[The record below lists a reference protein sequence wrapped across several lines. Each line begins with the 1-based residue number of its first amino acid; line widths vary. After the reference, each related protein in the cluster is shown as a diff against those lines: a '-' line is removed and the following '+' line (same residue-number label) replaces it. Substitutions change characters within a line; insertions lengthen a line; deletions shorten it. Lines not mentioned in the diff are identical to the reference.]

1 MKNMLL
7 LGSLVMTVMLWVLP
21 ACAVQSFPIVNASF
35 ESPTN
40 VNDSIGFTNITGWT
54 RSNNRSGLNP
64 TASGWGAYAD
74 TGKRPDKC
82 QVAFLNT
89 EDGTLDISQPLTGL
103 DTSKQY
109 NLQFWHNARYWTN
122 EINTNVCYFGVFF
135 GEQVLAQITN
145 SALDNWSEF
154 YYFTNL
160 VFTPAASEGALYFR
174 NYLIASNVFSSL
186 ALDAVCLFQNS
197 RPNALV
203 VANPSFEASGEQGP
217 GGFNTGIIN
226 ENYDFTIPLWDF
238 LAGWDYWDGGY
249 NNSKFGVG
257 RNGNPYFTS
266 SLVPEGL
273 NAFFD
278 NKAEQYYVNS
288 AYQTKLRQTIYGFN
302 VGTEYELSYRYN
314 GRPASE
320 WAPGLW
326 VRPCSN
332 FTVAVGGSIVQQQ
345 DLLEYAPQFYATTVT
360 FVADWPYMDLVF
372 GTSNSPQNSATMCID
387 DVEISLVPEPAA
399 ATLLGVGLLALR
411 GGRRMKR

>member
-7 LGSLVMTVMLWVLP
+7 LGSLVMTVMLWALP
-21 ACAVQSFPIVNASF
+21 ARAVLSFPIVNASF

-40 VNDSIGFTNITGWT
+40 VNDSIGFTNIMGWT

-103 DTSKQY
+103 DTTKQY

-135 GEQVLAQITN
+135 EDQVLAQITN
-145 SALDNWSEF
+145 TALDNWSEF

-160 VFTPAASEGALYFR
+160 VFTPGTNAGALYFR

-203 VANPSFEASGEQGP
+203 VANPGFEASGEQGP
-217 GGFNTGIIN
+217 GGGGNGIIN
-226 ENYDFTIPLWDF
+226 ATAGFAPLWDF
-238 LAGWDYWDGGY
+238 VAGWDYWDGGY
-249 NNSKFGVG
+249 NSASFGVG

-266 SLVPEGL
+266 ALVPEGL

-278 NKAEQYYVNS
+278 NKAEQFYINS
-288 AYQTKLRQTIYGFN
+288 AYQTKLRQTIYGFSI
-302 VGTEYELSYRYN
+302 GAEYELSYLYN
-314 GRPASE
+314 GRPADE

-332 FTVAVGGSIVQQQ
+332 FTVAIGGTIAQQQ
-345 DLLEYAPQFYATTVT
+345 DLLAYAPQFFATTVT
-360 FVADWPYMDLVF
+360 FVADWPYLELSF
-372 GTSNSPQNSATMCID
+372 GTSNSPLNSATMCID
-387 DVEISLVPEPAA
+387 DVEISLVPEPV
-399 ATLLGVGLLALR
+399 LLLPLLLVLGCRASR
-411 GGRRMKR
+411 HRRD

>member
-1 MKNMLL
+1 MKKTLL

-21 ACAVQSFPIVNASF
+21 ARAIQSFYIVNASF

-40 VNDSIGFTNITGWT
+40 VNDSLGFTNIMGWT

-74 TGKRPDKC
+74 TGKRPDKR

-89 EDGTLDISQPLTGL
+89 EDGTLDISQTLTGL

-109 NLQFWHNARYWTN
+109 NLQFWYNARYWTN
-122 EINTNVCYFGVFF
+122 EINTNVCHFGVFF
-135 GEQVLAQITN
+135 ENQMLAAITN
-145 SALDNWSEF
+145 TALDNWSEF

-160 VFTPAASEGALYFR
+160 VFTPATSDGALYFR
-174 NYLIASNVFSSL
+174 NYQIATNVFSTL

-197 RPNALV
+197 RPNSLV
-203 VANPSFEASGEQGP
+203 VMNPSFEASGEQGP
-217 GGFNTGIIN
+217 GGSGLGIIN
-226 ENYDFTIPLWDF
+226 VTENWGQLWDF

-249 NNSKFGVG
+249 NVAAFGVG
-257 RNGNPYFTS
+257 VNGNPYFTS
-266 SLVPEGL
+266 APVPEGL

-278 NKAEQYYVNS
+278 NKAEQYYITS
-288 AYQTKLRQTIYGFN
+288 EYQTKLRQTIHGFD
-302 VGTEYELSYRYN
+302 VGAVYELNYRYN
-314 GRPASE
+314 GRPAQE

-332 FTVAVGGSIVQQQ
+332 FTVTIGGTIVQQQ
-345 DLLEYAPQFYATTVT
+345 DLLEYAPQFFATTVT
-360 FVADWPYMDLVF
+360 FVADWQYMELAF

-387 DVEISLVPEPAA
+387 DVEISVVPEPA
-399 ATLLGVGLLALR
+399 LLLPLLLLLCSLKLK
-411 GGRRMKR
+411 G